1 LPAGVVGRIR
11 AACAR
16 PLIGSGPRTATL
28 ALRVCRLRPGKK
40 PAVSQLAMTPMAS
53 WRGGFPAAYT
63 PPGASPRSHL
73 RLTLRIPDQIMKF
86 LFDLFPI
93 ILFFVAFKIWGIFT
107 ATAVAIVATL
117 VQIAWVAFRH
127 RKVDPML
134 WVSLGVVTVF
144 GGATLVLHNDTFIK
158 WKPTVLYWAFSVA
171 LIVSQLGFNKN
182 LIEAMMGKQ
191 ITLPHAIWGK
201 LNIIWAVFFVLLGLV
216 NLFVAYHY
224 TTDQWVNF
232 KLFGATGCLLVF
244 IVGQSLWLSK
254 YMKEE

>member
-1 LPAGVVGRIR
+1 VGRRCSGTASGLRRR
-11 AACAR
+11 ARRAGCRPLPPARTRRGAR
-16 PLIGSGPRTATL
+16 PSCRAL
-28 ALRVCRLRPGKK
+28 APIERI
-40 PAVSQLAMTPMAS
+40 
-53 WRGGFPAAYT
+53 
-63 PPGASPRSHL
+63 
-73 RLTLRIPDQIMKF
+73 TLRIPDPIMKF

-117 VQIAWVAFRH
+117 VQIAFVAFRH

-171 LIVSQLGFNKN
+171 LVISQLAFNKN

-191 ITLPHAIWGK
+191 ITLPHRVWAQ
-201 LNIIWAVFFVLLGLV
+201 LNYVWAVFFVLLGIV
-216 NLFVAYHY
+216 NLFVAYNFS
-224 TTDQWVNF
+224 TDAWVNF
-232 KLFGATGCLLVF
+232 KLFGATGLLVVF
-244 IVGQSLWLSK
+244 IVGQSLWLAK

>member
-1 LPAGVVGRIR
+1 VRFHIDAPP
-11 AACAR
+11 R
-16 PLIGSGPRTATL
+16 PN
-28 ALRVCRLRPGKK
+28 
-40 PAVSQLAMTPMAS
+40 
-53 WRGGFPAAYT
+53 
-63 PPGASPRSHL
+63 
-73 RLTLRIPDQIMKF
+73 DMKF

-93 ILFFVAFKIWGIFT
+93 LLFFVAFKIWGIYT

-134 WVSLGVVTVF
+134 WVSLGVVVVF

-158 WKPTVLYWAFSVA
+158 WKPTALYWLFAGA
-171 LIVSQLGFNKN
+171 LIVSQGIFNKN

-191 ITLPHAIWGK
+191 IVLPHRVWGH
-201 LNIIWAVFFVLLGLV
+201 LNLAWAVFFAILGVV
-216 NLFVAYHY
+216 NLFVAYNY

-244 IVGQSLWLSK
+244 IVAQSLWLAK
-254 YMKEE
+254 YMKEDEGK